1 MYRGKNGYTPS
12 AGKTLVTTASKDNL
26 NLTIVTLKDSNEYNT
41 HKELYELMFNK
52 YKYYKLVDKDNF
64 NIDNKKLKDKV
75 YIKNSFTYPLTNE
88 EKRTYYDRY

>member
-1 MYRGKNGYTPS
+1 
-12 AGKTLVTTASKDNL
+12 
-26 NLTIVTLKDSNEYNT
+26 
-41 HKELYELMFNK
+41 MFNK

-88 EKRTYYDRY
+88 EKEHIMIDTKVDTS